1 MIVVSLIGYA
11 FKNASGILV
20 FAFGDSTSLMLYA
33 FFLELEGH

>member
-20 FAFGDSTSLMLYA
+20 FAFWGFHFINALRI
-33 FFLELEGH
+33 FF